1 MKKTLGCSKLNPD
14 LNDDKINPLLRHLE
28 INQYIYMII
37 SSMKPISAATTQNM
51 RSQNLGRT
59 WTGKVK
65 VEMEND
71 RRIKTSSKS
80 DSPTNSRR

>member
-1 MKKTLGCSKLNPD
+1 
-14 LNDDKINPLLRHLE
+14 
-28 INQYIYMII
+28 
-37 SSMKPISAATTQNM
+37 MKPISAATTQNM

-59 WTGKVK
+59 WTGGVK

-80 DSPTNSRR
+80 DSPTNSKR